1 MAVSDLDQMLSA
13 LAPRAMPG
21 EYVFCTVPLSR
32 YADYAALSPLATFR
46 EEEGMTLVLGLD
58 SAEEAGLDYTLTFR
72 CITLGVN
79 SSLNAVGL
87 TAAVSSRLA
96 ALGISAN
103 VVAAFHHDHIF
114 VPSMRAEEAL
124 AALQEP
130 YEPGDRV

>member
-13 LAPRAMPG
+13 LAPRTMPG

-32 YADYAALSPLATFR
+32 SADYAALSPLATFR

-79 SSLNAVGL
+79 SSLDSVGL

-103 VVAAFHHDHIF
+103 VVAAFYHDHIF

-124 AALQEP
+124 AALQES
-130 YEPGDRV
+130 YEPGE